1 MVSERI
7 ATIKRNNSNQLSVK
21 VNRIELLLDMKLA
34 VLQIKEKGAS
44 SWLMIIPM
52 QEYGFALT
60 KSEFREMHFE
70 FDTISNYKECLI
82 NVHGVKN
89 TI

>member
-7 ATIKRNNSNQLSVK
+7 ATIKRNNSNQLSGK

-44 SWLMIIPM
+44 S
-52 QEYGFALT
+52 
-60 KSEFREMHFE
+60 
-70 FDTISNYKECLI
+70 
-82 NVHGVKN
+82 
-89 TI
+89 

>member
-7 ATIKRNNSNQLSVK
+7 ATIKRNNSNQLSGK

-70 FDTISNYKECLI
+70 FDTISNYKECLV